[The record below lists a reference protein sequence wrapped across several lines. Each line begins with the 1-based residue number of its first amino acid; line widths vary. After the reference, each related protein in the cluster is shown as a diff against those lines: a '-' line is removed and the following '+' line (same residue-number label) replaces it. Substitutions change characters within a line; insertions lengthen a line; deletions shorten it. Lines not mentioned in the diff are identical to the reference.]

1 MPVTHVRIVMLE
13 MFTIVTI
20 EYVYFHCCAGS
31 YLHEFEEHY
40 SEVVRNQAS
49 VTLKITKCTTI
60 GPPRVGKTCF
70 KNLLTGQQ
78 WDMQAGTPSTDV
90 MAAPEWV
97 ECYSLEEDQTEELWK
112 LVSREQQQ
120 GTLLRAVNQLTT
132 KYSDAFPETTAKL
145 RSDAFPETSAK
156 LRSDAFPDTSAKPRG
171 DAPPTAT
178 GKPSDDASPTT
189 TAKVCGARPTTTS
202 KPSGDPPTATAKPS
216 GAPCTAT
223 AKPSGAPP
231 TATPKPSGAPP
242 TATAKPSGAP
252 PTATAKPSGDPL
264 AIKQFDTH
272 HVTPP
277 SSVTHAATASSAVK
291 VPATVWQALNALS
304 CACSQKELEHL
315 LKDKKGKV
323 LGETRLIHFIDT
335 GGQAIY
341 HDVHPVL
348 ITSPSV
354 YLVVFSLKELYLKSD
369 KEQLDYFRSDLIQR
383 PLRSIYTFGMKNPLE
398 EHLQF
403 RPEAPTIFIIGT
415 HLDHISRESD
425 CEKILATLHSLISRE
440 IANKPYRKL
449 VRYDPKGRSFWAVD
463 NTLAGKEQE
472 EGVKTCISTLRKL
485 VQDSSME
492 ISVKVPLPWMLLK
505 LVMDSKGVLCCKY
518 SELLKEAL
526 IRGYVREDSAAADL
540 DSMLRLFHILGL
552 FYHKVPS
559 ECKKED
565 SLVFIDP
572 NCLYSATSDL
582 LMAAKEEVESS
593 SKGQHQRQTG
603 ITGEIE
609 EHQHRS
615 QAVTEKKGEELVGM
629 TDRQQML
636 ESGRIVMME
645 KVLQGMQ
652 DNIEIMKQEM
662 EAVQQ
667 DVLGIMAR
675 LDQESTEVVLKT
687 LHDQLKEMGQKYKNE
702 ILECQ
707 GAMSVEEKR
716 QLFIGGLVNGLASFV
731 KALLCD
737 SIRKSN
743 VHHVWEDL
751 DKAVRGMKKQC
762 ISRSIHKDDTDQFL
776 SLLSDLRIVA
786 HTKSMDRYVIP
797 AALPKV
803 PWSET
808 FAGSAE
814 PILVTVESK
823 SIISACYLPSGLFC
837 CLISE
842 LVTGLGWTV
851 IPLGRTH
858 VAFTHVD
865 VPGKVHV
872 MENPSYIEINLESEI
887 SQQELALACRTVRR
901 SIHDGLVRV
910 YINRFGDSTA
920 GPTLEESLIWGF
932 LCERGSSDEVH
943 IAAFH
948 EDGGYWKEC
957 TCCHVMEEVTPAQLL
972 WASSGLSP
980 SQLTGDVD
988 FRLTKCITI
997 RIQDVGAQTQLKP
1010 VQNWVQYMQ
1019 YVTPE
1024 QVRCLI
1030 MSKKSDWKFASDILL
1045 CINLPNHQ
1053 VYPLPLLITPVTCV
1067 YVVAFDLPEEEEEE
1081 ENVLKEIHDML
1092 KELYT
1097 SSSHEEL
1104 MMKESDDEGLN
1115 EDITPKVFLVGLQK
1129 EKAERSGF
1137 AQHLSHMLKMRSY
1150 ECLLIFPAGGDPYWS
1165 NPGADLSVNCN
1176 AALLS
1181 TIQRYC
1187 FCQPTR
1193 FIRQALICHCEM
1205 LQKFEGSLYVSFEDV
1220 EAKMADVVS
1229 GITEDSNV
1237 EEFLKVLHCF
1247 GLIFYRSLPNLKQSE
1262 NIVVLQPQYLY
1273 QLFEKAQELGKQRDA
1288 MTIAELLMTSQMPK
1302 RVWKWFQA
1310 VCISMGL
1317 VIEEWYENQAEYIYV
1332 MGLNSECDTP
1342 LHAYCVDHILV
1353 SYRSQ
1358 QFVQRQR
1365 DCFLPSLLFP
1375 AFVTNFLKELK
1386 VYVMEQ
1392 NQGTRR
1398 RDPHSIVKKRHH
1410 WSVRIHVS
1418 EQPLTEIHIVEQDS
1432 FIEIGLQQFNIR
1444 TFNQTHEE
1452 QKEKLQHFCQDI
1464 RTVVSKSAE
1473 YAVVHLRLNKLSI
1486 HYGFHICHSE
1496 SGKAVNCFGEFHP
1509 EDNTLVCFCDPPV
1522 RQEASVQQQIWFSS
1536 VELTEV

>member
-20 EYVYFHCCAGS
+20 EYVYFHCCAGLSVPSAPSSLHEFESS
-31 YLHEFEEHY
+31 YLHEFKERY
-40 SEVVRNQAS
+40 SEVVRSQAS

-70 KNLLTGQQ
+70 KNLFTGQQ
-78 WDMQAGTPSTDV
+78 WDVEAGTPSTDV
-90 MAAPEWV
+90 MKAPEWV
-97 ECYSLEEDQTEELWK
+97 ECYSLEEEQTEELWK

-132 KYSDAFPETTAKL
+132 KYSDTSPKTPAKPRGDSSPETT
-145 RSDAFPETSAK
+145 
-156 LRSDAFPDTSAKPRG
+156 AKPRG
-171 DAPPTAT
+171 DAPLSATAT
-178 GKPSDDASPTT
+178 PSGASPT
-189 TAKVCGARPTTTS
+189 ATS
-202 KPSGDPPTATAKPS
+202 KPSGDPPTAMP
-216 GAPCTAT
+216 
-223 AKPSGAPP
+223 KPSGAPP
-231 TATPKPSGAPP
+231 TATPKPSGDPP
-242 TATAKPSGAP
+242 T
-252 PTATAKPSGDPL
+252 
-264 AIKQFDTH
+264 ITH
-272 HVTPP
+272 
-277 SSVTHAATASSAVK
+277 THAATASSAAK
-291 VPATVWQALNALS
+291 VPATVWQALKALS
-304 CACSQKELEHL
+304 CACSKEELEHL

-383 PLRSIYTFGMKNPLE
+383 PLRSIYTFGMKNSLE

-403 RPEAPTIFIIGT
+403 RPETPTIFIIGT

-425 CEKILATLHSLISRE
+425 CEKILATLDSLISTE
-440 IANKPYRKL
+440 IANKPYRDL
-449 VRYDPKGRSFWAVD
+449 VQYDPEGRSFWAVD
-463 NTLAGKEQE
+463 NTLAGREKEK
-472 EGVKTCISTLRKL
+472 GVKTCMSTLRKL

-518 SELLKEAL
+518 SDLLKEAL

-552 FYHKVPS
+552 IYHKVPS
-559 ECKKED
+559 ECKKEN

-593 SKGQHQRQTG
+593 SKGQYQSQTG
-603 ITGEIE
+603 TTGEIE

-615 QAVTEKKGEELVGM
+615 QAVTEKESKELVGM
-629 TDRQQML
+629 SDRQQML
-636 ESGRIVMME
+636 ESGRIVVME
-645 KVLQGMQ
+645 RVLQRMQ
-652 DNIEIMKQEM
+652 DNMEIIEQEM
-662 EAVQQ
+662 EAVLQ
-667 DVLGIMAR
+667 DVQGTMAR
-675 LDQESTEVVLKT
+675 LGQKPTEVVLELLRDK
-687 LHDQLKEMGQKYKNE
+687 LKEMAQKF
-702 ILECQ
+702 ECQ

-743 VHHVWEDL
+743 VHHVREDL
-751 DKAVRGMKKQC
+751 DKAVSGMQKQC
-762 ISRSIHKDDTDQFL
+762 ISRSIHNYDTDQFL

-786 HTKSMDRYVIP
+786 HTKDMDRYVIP
-797 AALPKV
+797 AALPRV

-823 SIISACYLPSGLFC
+823 SIMSACYLPSGLFC

-872 MENPSYIEINLESEI
+872 MENESYIEINLESEA
-887 SQQELALACRTVRR
+887 SQQELALACQTVRR
-901 SIHDGLVRV
+901 SIHEGLVRV
-910 YINRFGDSTA
+910 YIDLFSDSTA

-932 LCERGSSDEVH
+932 LCKRGSSDEVH

-957 TCCHVMEEVTPAQLL
+957 TCCHLMEEVTPAQML

-980 SQLTGDVD
+980 SQLSGDVD

-1030 MSKKSDWKFASDILL
+1030 MSKKSDWKFANNSDILL

-1053 VYPLPLLITPVTCV
+1053 VYPLPLLVTPVTSV
-1067 YVVAFDLPEEEEEE
+1067 YVVAFDLPEEEEKEKK
-1081 ENVLKEIHDML
+1081 VLKEIHNTL

-1097 SSSHEEL
+1097 CSSHE
-1104 MMKESDDEGLN
+1104 DPDEGLN
-1115 EDITPKVFLVGLQK
+1115 EELCITPKVLLVGLQK
-1129 EKAERSGF
+1129 EITERSDF
-1137 AQHLSHMLKMRSY
+1137 AQQLSHMLKMRSY
-1150 ECLLIFPAGGDPYWS
+1150 ESLLIFPEGGDPYWS

-1187 FCQPTR
+1187 CQPTR
-1193 FIRQALICHCEM
+1193 FIRQALVCHCEM
-1205 LQKFEGSLYVSFEDV
+1205 LQKFDGSLYVSFEDV

-1237 EEFLKVLHCF
+1237 EQFLKVLHCV

-1288 MTIAELLMTSQMPK
+1288 MTIAELLMTSQMPE

-1317 VIEEWYENQAEYIYV
+1317 VIEEWCGNRADYIYV
-1332 MGLNSECDTP
+1332 MGLNSECYTP
-1342 LHAYCVDHILV
+1342 SHAYCVDPLLV

-1365 DCFLPSLLFP
+1365 DCFLPSFLFP
-1375 AFVTNFLKELK
+1375 AFVSNFLKELK
-1386 VYVMEQ
+1386 LYVMEQ
-1392 NQGTRR
+1392 NQGTRLK
-1398 RDPHSIVKKRHH
+1398 DCCSIVRKRHH
-1410 WSVRIHVS
+1410 WCVRIHVS
-1418 EQPLTEIHIVEQDS
+1418 EQPATQIHIVEQDS
-1432 FIEIGLQQFNIR
+1432 FIEIGLLQFDIR
-1444 TFNQTHEE
+1444 TFDQTREE

-1473 YAVVHLRLNKLSI
+1473 NAAVHLRLNKPSI
-1486 HYGFHICHSE
+1486 HYGFHVCHSE

-1522 RQEASVQQQIWFSS
+1522 RQEASVQQQIWFSG

>member
-20 EYVYFHCCAGS
+20 EYVYFHCCAGLSVPSAPSSLHEFESS
-31 YLHEFEEHY
+31 YLHEFKERY
-40 SEVVRNQAS
+40 SEVVRSQAS

-78 WDMQAGTPSTDV
+78 WDVEAGTPSTDV
-90 MAAPEWV
+90 MKAPEWV
-97 ECYSLEEDQTEELWK
+97 ECYSLEEEQTEELWK

-132 KYSDAFPETTAKL
+132 KYSDTSPKTTAKPRGDSSPETT
-145 RSDAFPETSAK
+145 
-156 LRSDAFPDTSAKPRG
+156 AKPRG
-171 DAPPTAT
+171 DAPLSATAT
-178 GKPSDDASPTT
+178 PSGASPT
-189 TAKVCGARPTTTS
+189 ATS
-202 KPSGDPPTATAKPS
+202 KPSGDPPTAMP
-216 GAPCTAT
+216 
-223 AKPSGAPP
+223 KPSGAPP
-231 TATPKPSGAPP
+231 TATPKPSGDPP
-242 TATAKPSGAP
+242 TATPKPSSAPRTATPKPSGAP
-252 PTATAKPSGDPL
+252 PTAT
-264 AIKQFDTH
+264 H
-272 HVTPP
+272 
-277 SSVTHAATASSAVK
+277 THAATASSAAK
-291 VPATVWQALNALS
+291 VPATVWQALKALS
-304 CACSQKELEHL
+304 CACNKEELEHL
-315 LKDKKGKV
+315 LKDEKGKV

-425 CEKILATLHSLISRE
+425 CEKILATLDSLISTE
-440 IANKPYRKL
+440 IANKPYRDL
-449 VRYDPKGRSFWAVD
+449 VQYDPEGRSFWAVD
-463 NTLAGKEQE
+463 NTQAGKEQE
-472 EGVKTCISTLRKL
+472 KGVKTCMSTLRKL

-518 SELLKEAL
+518 SDLLKEAL

-552 FYHKVPS
+552 IYHKVPS
-559 ECKKED
+559 ECKKEH

-593 SKGQHQRQTG
+593 SKGQYQRQTD
-603 ITGEIE
+603 TRGEIE

-615 QAVTEKKGEELVGM
+615 QAVTEKESKELVDM
-629 TDRQQML
+629 RDRQQML

-645 KVLQGMQ
+645 RVLQRMQ
-652 DNIEIMKQEM
+652 DNIEIMEQEM
-662 EAVQQ
+662 EAVKQ
-667 DVLGIMAR
+667 DVQGAMAR
-675 LDQESTEVVLKT
+675 LGRKPTEVVLKS
-687 LHDQLKEMGQKYKNE
+687 LHYQLKEMAQKYKNE

-731 KALLCD
+731 KAVLCD
-737 SIRKSN
+737 SIKKSN
-743 VHHVWEDL
+743 VHHVREDL

-786 HTKSMDRYVIP
+786 HTKDMDRYVIP
-797 AALPKV
+797 AALPEV

-823 SIISACYLPSGLFC
+823 SIMSACYLPSGLFC

-872 MENPSYIEINLESEI
+872 MENPSYIEINLESEV
-887 SQQELALACRTVRR
+887 SQQKLALACRTVRR

-988 FRLTKCITI
+988 FRLTKCILSRT
-997 RIQDVGAQTQLKP
+997 RQSGRHPYQTNLTQLFGGWSPPLSVVQDMDFKREPWRAGECTLVWHLCFLP
-1010 VQNWVQYMQ
+1010 VCVMF
-1019 YVTPE
+1019 VVLLSLHTP
-1024 QVRCLI
+1024 C
-1030 MSKKSDWKFASDILL
+1030 
-1045 CINLPNHQ
+1045 
-1053 VYPLPLLITPVTCV
+1053 LLICR
-1067 YVVAFDLPEEEEEE
+1067 A
-1081 ENVLKEIHDML
+1081 
-1092 KELYT
+1092 
-1097 SSSHEEL
+1097 SSSHRCAYL
-1104 MMKESDDEGLN
+1104 GLSR
-1115 EDITPKVFLVGLQK
+1115 VL
-1129 EKAERSGF
+1129 
-1137 AQHLSHMLKMRSY
+1137 
-1150 ECLLIFPAGGDPYWS
+1150 C
-1165 NPGADLSVNCN
+1165 
-1176 AALLS
+1176 S
-1181 TIQRYC
+1181 T
-1187 FCQPTR
+1187 
-1193 FIRQALICHCEM
+1193 
-1205 LQKFEGSLYVSFEDV
+1205 
-1220 EAKMADVVS
+1220 
-1229 GITEDSNV
+1229 
-1237 EEFLKVLHCF
+1237 
-1247 GLIFYRSLPNLKQSE
+1247 
-1262 NIVVLQPQYLY
+1262 
-1273 QLFEKAQELGKQRDA
+1273 
-1288 MTIAELLMTSQMPK
+1288 
-1302 RVWKWFQA
+1302 
-1310 VCISMGL
+1310 
-1317 VIEEWYENQAEYIYV
+1317 
-1332 MGLNSECDTP
+1332 
-1342 LHAYCVDHILV
+1342 
-1353 SYRSQ
+1353 
-1358 QFVQRQR
+1358 
-1365 DCFLPSLLFP
+1365 
-1375 AFVTNFLKELK
+1375 
-1386 VYVMEQ
+1386 
-1392 NQGTRR
+1392 
-1398 RDPHSIVKKRHH
+1398 
-1410 WSVRIHVS
+1410 
-1418 EQPLTEIHIVEQDS
+1418 
-1432 FIEIGLQQFNIR
+1432 
-1444 TFNQTHEE
+1444 
-1452 QKEKLQHFCQDI
+1452 
-1464 RTVVSKSAE
+1464 
-1473 YAVVHLRLNKLSI
+1473 
-1486 HYGFHICHSE
+1486 
-1496 SGKAVNCFGEFHP
+1496 
-1509 EDNTLVCFCDPPV
+1509 
-1522 RQEASVQQQIWFSS
+1522 
-1536 VELTEV
+1536 

>member
-1 MPVTHVRIVMLE
+1 MLLSVSFWPVPVTHVHVVMLE

-40 SEVVRNQAS
+40 SEVIRSQAS
-49 VTLKITKCTTI
+49 ITLKITKCTTI

-78 WDMQAGTPSTDV
+78 WEVEAGTPSTDV
-90 MAAPEWV
+90 MKAPEWV
-97 ECYSLEEDQTEELWK
+97 ECYSLEEEQTEELWK
-112 LVSREQQQ
+112 LMSREQQQ

-132 KYSDAFPETTAKL
+132 KYSDASPEVTAKP
-145 RSDAFPETSAK
+145 RGDSSPKT
-156 LRSDAFPDTSAKPRG
+156 TAKPRG
-171 DAPPTAT
+171 DAPLSATAT
-178 GKPSDDASPTT
+178 
-189 TAKVCGARPTTTS
+189 
-202 KPSGDPPTATAKPS
+202 PSGGPPTPTP
-216 GAPCTAT
+216 
-223 AKPSGAPP
+223 KPSGAPP

-242 TATAKPSGAP
+242 TAMP
-252 PTATAKPSGDPL
+252 KPSGDPPT
-264 AIKQFDTH
+264 ATH
-272 HVTPP
+272 
-277 SSVTHAATASSAVK
+277 THAATASSAAK
-291 VPATVWQALNALS
+291 VPATDWQALNALS
-304 CACSQKELEHL
+304 CACNKEELEHL

-354 YLVVFSLKELYLKSD
+354 YLVVFSLKELYLKTD

-425 CEKILATLHSLISRE
+425 CEKILATLDSLISTE
-440 IANKPYRKL
+440 IANKPYRDL
-449 VRYDPKGRSFWAVD
+449 VQYDPEGRSFWAVD
-463 NTLAGKEQE
+463 NTLAGREKEK
-472 EGVKTCISTLRKL
+472 GVKTCMSTLRKL

-518 SELLKEAL
+518 SDLLKEAL

-552 FYHKVPS
+552 VYHKVPS
-559 ECKKED
+559 ECKKEHSLVAPKEE

-593 SKGQHQRQTG
+593 SKGQYQRQTD
-603 ITGEIE
+603 TMGEIE
-609 EHQHRS
+609 EHQHKS
-615 QAVTEKKGEELVGM
+615 QAVTEKESKELVDM
-629 TDRQQML
+629 RDRQQML

-645 KVLQGMQ
+645 RVLQRMR
-652 DNIEIMKQEM
+652 DNMGIIEQEM
-662 EAVQQ
+662 KAVLQ
-667 DVLGIMAR
+667 DVQGAMAQLG
-675 LDQESTEVVLKT
+675 QKPTEVVLEL
-687 LHDQLKEMGQKYKNE
+687 LHDKLKEMAQKF
-702 ILECQ
+702 ECE

-731 KALLCD
+731 EAVQCD

-743 VHHVWEDL
+743 VHHVREDL
-751 DKAVRGMKKQC
+751 NKAVRGMKKQC

-786 HTKSMDRYVIP
+786 HTKDMDRYVIP

-803 PWSET
+803 SGSET

-823 SIISACYLPSGLFC
+823 SIMSACYLPSGLFC

-872 MENPSYIEINLESEI
+872 MENPSYIEINLESEV
-887 SQQELALACRTVRR
+887 SQQELALACQTVRK
-901 SIHDGLVRV
+901 SIHEGLVRV

-988 FRLTKCITI
+988 FRLTKCIPSRT
-997 RIQDVGAQTQLKP
+997 RQSGRHPYQTNLTQLFGGWSPPLSVVQDMDFKREPLRAGECTLVWHLCFLP
-1010 VQNWVQYMQ
+1010 VCVMF
-1019 YVTPE
+1019 VVLLSLHTP
-1024 QVRCLI
+1024 C
-1030 MSKKSDWKFASDILL
+1030 
-1045 CINLPNHQ
+1045 
-1053 VYPLPLLITPVTCV
+1053 LLICR
-1067 YVVAFDLPEEEEEE
+1067 A
-1081 ENVLKEIHDML
+1081 
-1092 KELYT
+1092 
-1097 SSSHEEL
+1097 SSSHRCAYL
-1104 MMKESDDEGLN
+1104 GLSR
-1115 EDITPKVFLVGLQK
+1115 VL
-1129 EKAERSGF
+1129 
-1137 AQHLSHMLKMRSY
+1137 
-1150 ECLLIFPAGGDPYWS
+1150 C
-1165 NPGADLSVNCN
+1165 
-1176 AALLS
+1176 S
-1181 TIQRYC
+1181 T
-1187 FCQPTR
+1187 
-1193 FIRQALICHCEM
+1193 
-1205 LQKFEGSLYVSFEDV
+1205 
-1220 EAKMADVVS
+1220 
-1229 GITEDSNV
+1229 
-1237 EEFLKVLHCF
+1237 
-1247 GLIFYRSLPNLKQSE
+1247 
-1262 NIVVLQPQYLY
+1262 
-1273 QLFEKAQELGKQRDA
+1273 
-1288 MTIAELLMTSQMPK
+1288 
-1302 RVWKWFQA
+1302 
-1310 VCISMGL
+1310 
-1317 VIEEWYENQAEYIYV
+1317 
-1332 MGLNSECDTP
+1332 
-1342 LHAYCVDHILV
+1342 
-1353 SYRSQ
+1353 
-1358 QFVQRQR
+1358 
-1365 DCFLPSLLFP
+1365 
-1375 AFVTNFLKELK
+1375 
-1386 VYVMEQ
+1386 
-1392 NQGTRR
+1392 
-1398 RDPHSIVKKRHH
+1398 
-1410 WSVRIHVS
+1410 
-1418 EQPLTEIHIVEQDS
+1418 
-1432 FIEIGLQQFNIR
+1432 
-1444 TFNQTHEE
+1444 
-1452 QKEKLQHFCQDI
+1452 
-1464 RTVVSKSAE
+1464 
-1473 YAVVHLRLNKLSI
+1473 
-1486 HYGFHICHSE
+1486 
-1496 SGKAVNCFGEFHP
+1496 
-1509 EDNTLVCFCDPPV
+1509 
-1522 RQEASVQQQIWFSS
+1522 
-1536 VELTEV
+1536 

>member
-1 MPVTHVRIVMLE
+1 MLE

-40 SEVVRNQAS
+40 SKVVRSQAS
-49 VTLKITKCTTI
+49 ITLKITKCTTV
-60 GPPRVGKTCF
+60 GPPRGGKTCF

-78 WDMQAGTPSTDV
+78 WDVEAGTLSTDV
-90 MAAPEWV
+90 MVATEWV
-97 ECYSLEEDQTEELWK
+97 ECYSLEEEQTEELWK

-120 GTLLRAVNQLTT
+120 
-132 KYSDAFPETTAKL
+132 S
-145 RSDAFPETSAK
+145 SA
-156 LRSDAFPDTSAKPRG
+156 
-171 DAPPTAT
+171 
-178 GKPSDDASPTT
+178 
-189 TAKVCGARPTTTS
+189 AKVPATVWQALKVLSC
-202 KPSGDPPTATAKPS
+202 DPPTATPKPS
-216 GAPCTAT
+216 GD
-223 AKPSGAPP
+223 PP

-242 TATAKPSGAP
+242 TATPKLSGAP
-252 PTATAKPSGDPL
+252 PT
-264 AIKQFDTH
+264 ITH
-272 HVTPP
+272 THV
-277 SSVTHAATASSAVK
+277 ATASSAAK

-304 CACSQKELEHL
+304 CACSQEELEHL
-315 LKDKKGKV
+315 LKDEKGKV

-369 KEQLDYFRSDLIQR
+369 KEQRDYFSSDLVQR

-425 CEKILATLHSLISRE
+425 CEKILATLDSLISTE
-440 IANKPYRKL
+440 IANKPYRDL
-449 VRYDPKGRSFWAVD
+449 VQYDPEGRSFWAVD
-463 NTLAGKEQE
+463 NTLAGREKEK
-472 EGVKTCISTLRKL
+472 GVKTCMSTLRKL

-518 SELLKEAL
+518 SDLLKEAL

-552 FYHKVPS
+552 IYHKVPS
-559 ECKKED
+559 ECKKEH

-593 SKGQHQRQTG
+593 GKGQYQRQTG
-603 ITGEIE
+603 TTGEIE

-615 QAVTEKKGEELVGM
+615 QAVTEKEGKELVGM
-629 TDRQQML
+629 RDRQQML
-636 ESGRIVMME
+636 ESGRIVMKE
-645 KVLQGMQ
+645 RVLQKMQ
-652 DNIEIMKQEM
+652 DNMEIIEQEM
-662 EAVQQ
+662 KAVLQ
-667 DVLGIMAR
+667 DVQRTMAQLG
-675 LDQESTEVVLKT
+675 QKPTEVVLEL
-687 LHDQLKEMGQKYKNE
+687 LHDKLKEMAQKF
-702 ILECQ
+702 ECE

-731 KALLCD
+731 EAVQCD

-743 VHHVWEDL
+743 VHHVREDL
-751 DKAVRGMKKQC
+751 NKAVRGMKKQC

-786 HTKSMDRYVIP
+786 HTKDMDRYVIP

-803 PWSET
+803 SGSET

-823 SIISACYLPSGLFC
+823 SIMSACYLPSGLFC

-872 MENPSYIEINLESEI
+872 MENPSYIEINLESEV
-887 SQQELALACRTVRR
+887 SQQELALACQTVRK
-901 SIHDGLVRV
+901 SIHEGLVRV

-997 RIQDVGAQTQLKP
+997 RIQDVGAQNQLKP
-1010 VQNWVQYMQ
+1010 VQSWVQYMQ
-1019 YVTPE
+1019 YVTPK

-1030 MSKKSDWKFASDILL
+1030 MSKKNDWRFANNSDILL

-1053 VYPLPLLITPVTCV
+1053 VYPLPLLITPVACV
-1067 YVVAFDLPEEEEEE
+1067 YIVEFDLPEEEEEE
-1081 ENVLKEIHDML
+1081 KKVLKEIHNTL

-1097 SSSHEEL
+1097 CSSRE
-1104 MMKESDDEGLN
+1104 DPDEGLD
-1115 EDITPKVFLVGLQK
+1115 EELCITPKVFLVGLQK

-1150 ECLLIFPAGGDPYWS
+1150 KSLLIFPEGGDPYWS

-1187 FCQPTR
+1187 FCQSTR

-1205 LQKFEGSLYVSFEDV
+1205 LQKFEGSPYVSFEDV

-1237 EEFLKVLHCF
+1237 EQFLKVLHCF
-1247 GLIFYRSLPNLKQSE
+1247 GLIFYHSLPNLKQSE

-1273 QLFEKAQELGKQRDA
+1273 QLFEKAQKLSKQRDA
-1288 MTIAELLMTSQMPK
+1288 MTIAGLLKTSQMPTCV
-1302 RVWKWFQA
+1302 RKWFQA
-1310 VCISMGL
+1310 VCISMDL
-1317 VIEEWYENQAEYIYV
+1317 VIEEWCGNRADYIYV

-1342 LHAYCVDHILV
+1342 LHAYCVDPLLV

-1392 NQGTRR
+1392 NQGTRL
-1398 RDPHSIVKKRHH
+1398 RDPRPIVRKRHH
-1410 WSVRIHVS
+1410 WCVIIHVS
-1418 EQPLTEIHIVEQDS
+1418 EQPATQIHIVEQDP
-1432 FIEIGLQQFNIR
+1432 FIEIGLLQFDIR
-1444 TFNQTHEE
+1444 TLNQTREE

-1473 YAVVHLRLNKLSI
+1473 DAVAHLRLNKPSI
-1486 HYGFHICHSE
+1486 HYGFHVCHSE
-1496 SGKAVNCFGEFHP
+1496 SGKAVNCFGEFIP
-1509 EDNTLVCFCDPPV
+1509 EDNTLVCFCNPPV
-1522 RQEASVQQQIWFSS
+1522 RQEASVQQKIWFSS